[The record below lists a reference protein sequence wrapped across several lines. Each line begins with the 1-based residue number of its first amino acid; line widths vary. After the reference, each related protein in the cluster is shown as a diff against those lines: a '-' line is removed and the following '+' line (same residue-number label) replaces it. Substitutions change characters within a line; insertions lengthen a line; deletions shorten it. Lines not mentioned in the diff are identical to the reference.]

1 MAGRKPLAAAAA
13 LAALALVCMCALLV
27 SMVWSAQPE
36 QQPEEAEPELE
47 VVYDE
52 PAPTVPL
59 YTQLDERWGGLPYA
73 DADLAT
79 SGCGLTCAAMAW
91 EYLSGDTWTPVQ
103 MLNAVGNS
111 CVQAGQ
117 NYMPGFCA
125 WMAEQDPALDYT
137 VIYEDRDRA
146 LRELSDGRLVFGEM
160 QGRLVDD
167 GREYGGHIVL
177 LTEVE
182 GGEVTIHDPCVP
194 YAEVVRSPGSTRWTG
209 AISYQSEGVSDGS
222 RREGFRIRGE
232 ALPGVARRGKG
243 ALSARR
249 LRARRRRGV

>member
-1 MAGRKPLAAAAA
+1 MAGRKPLAAAVALLVLA
-13 LAALALVCMCALLV
+13 LACMCALIV
-27 SMVWSAQPE
+27 VMMWSTYPD
-36 QQPEEAEPELE
+36 QQSDYTEREIE

-73 DADLAT
+73 GADLAT

-125 WMAEQDPALDYT
+125 WMAEQDPTLEYT

-146 LRELSDGRLVFGEM
+146 LRELSDERLVFGEM
-160 QGRLVDD
+160 QGRLVDG

-177 LTEVE
+177 LTEIE
-182 GGEVTIHDPCVP
+182 DGEVTIHDPCSVYRVVLTEP
-194 YAEVVRSPGSTRWTG
+194 QFEEVDWGYF
-209 AISYQSEGVSDGS
+209 ISIG
-222 RREGFRIRGE
+222 RGQ
-232 ALPGVARRGKG
+232 
-243 ALSARR
+243 
-249 LRARRRRGV
+249 

>member
-13 LAALALVCMCALLV
+13 LAALALACMCALLV
-27 SMVWSAQPE
+27 SMVWSAQPK
-36 QQPEEAEPELE
+36 QQLEKAVPEIE

-146 LRELSDGRLVFGEM
+146 LRELSNGRLVFGEM
-160 QGRLVDD
+160 QGRLVED

-177 LTEVE
+177 LTEID

-194 YAEVVRSPGSTRWTG
+194 YAEVVSEPRFHEVDWGYFISIGRS
-209 AISYQSEGVSDGS
+209 Q
-222 RREGFRIRGE
+222 
-232 ALPGVARRGKG
+232 
-243 ALSARR
+243 
-249 LRARRRRGV
+249 